1 MTSGPVFE
9 INRRRALTGAAAVA
23 AGLPVLAA
31 CGGDD
36 GTAAD
41 TPDGGEDTGS
51 ASPSGSSSA
60 DGAEALATTSDVPVG
75 GCFVAAA
82 AKVVITQPS
91 EGDFRAFSATCTHQ
105 GCAVSSSKDGVI
117 PCDCHGSEFSIE
129 DGSVLEG
136 PASAALDK
144 VEITVDGDS
153 ITLA

>member
-1 MTSGPVFE
+1 MTSGPVFG
-9 INRRRALTGAAAVA
+9 INRRRALTGAAVA

-36 GTAAD
+36 TGTATD
-41 TPDGGEDTGS
+41 TPGSEDTGS

-60 DGAEALATTSDVPVG
+60 GGGAEALGTTADVPVG
-75 GCFVAAA
+75 GCFVATA

-91 EGDFRAFSATCTHQ
+91 EGDFRAFSAICTHQ
-105 GCAVSSSKDGVI
+105 GCPVSSSKDGVI

-136 PASAALDK
+136 PASSPLDK